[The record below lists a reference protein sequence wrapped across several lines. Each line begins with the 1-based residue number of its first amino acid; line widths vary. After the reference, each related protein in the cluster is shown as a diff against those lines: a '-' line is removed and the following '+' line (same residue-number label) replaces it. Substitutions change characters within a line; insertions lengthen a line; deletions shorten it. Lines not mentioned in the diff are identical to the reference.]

1 KRKDAIRAEVH
12 AAMARNPLC
21 DQLTTKT
28 VRALE
33 KLEVGRR
40 IRAELEPG
48 PSTIAWYYNPVY
60 LVLGFIVVLGLALRC
75 LGIGTRDLWTD
86 EAAKIAYARLPL
98 PVFMDIMTGGY
109 EENPPLYFLLLG
121 N

>member
-1 KRKDAIRAEVH
+1 MKFSNSTTHSKRKDAIRAEVH

-48 PSTIAWYYNPVY
+48 PSTVAWYYNPVY
-60 LVLGFIVVLGLALRC
+60 VALGFIVVLGLALRC
-75 LGIGTRDLWTD
+75 LGIPPSLCGREIHERWLNGKGCATRVLAARGT
-86 EAAKIAYARLPL
+86 
-98 PVFMDIMTGGY
+98 
-109 EENPPLYFLLLG
+109 
-121 N
+121 